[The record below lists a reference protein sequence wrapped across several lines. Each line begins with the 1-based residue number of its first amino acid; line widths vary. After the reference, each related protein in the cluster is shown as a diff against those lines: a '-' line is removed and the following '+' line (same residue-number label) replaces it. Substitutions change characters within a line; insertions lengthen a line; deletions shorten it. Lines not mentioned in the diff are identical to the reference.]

1 VHRANL
7 MGGQGLA
14 EQINRG
20 HLPAEHPL
28 LVQFRSGAD
37 VAFVERLE
45 RRWESCDST
54 SSEQLSE
61 RSEIAR
67 TGVIKFRYVTV
78 GGYAALAFWKNVP
91 KTFFRERKRVQ
102 ICEQNKL
109 KKKDSREDCYTGCLK
124 IIVFRVRGLVG
135 DILTK

>member
-1 VHRANL
+1 

-78 GGYAALAFWKNVP
+78 GGYAALAFSKNVP

-109 KKKDSREDCYTGCLK
+109 KKNTPERIVIQGVLK
-124 IIVFRVRGLVG
+124 LSYSEFGA
-135 DILTK
+135 

>member
-1 VHRANL
+1 

-54 SSEQLSE
+54 SSELLSE
-61 RSEIAR
+61 RIEIAR
-67 TGVIKFRYVTV
+67 TGVIKFRYVPV
-78 GGYAALAFWKNVP
+78 GGYAALAFSKNVP
-91 KTFFRERKRVQ
+91 KTCFRERKRVRVRKT
-102 ICEQNKL
+102 NL
-109 KKKDSREDCYTGCLK
+109 KKHSREDCYTGCLQ
-124 IIVFRVRGLVG
+124 IIVF
-135 DILTK
+135 